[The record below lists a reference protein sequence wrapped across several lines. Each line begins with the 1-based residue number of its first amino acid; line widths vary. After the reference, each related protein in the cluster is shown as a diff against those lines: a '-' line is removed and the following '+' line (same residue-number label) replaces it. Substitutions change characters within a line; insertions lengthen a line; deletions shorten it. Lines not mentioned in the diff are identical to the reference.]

1 MLKQLSVILLLVI
14 PLAVNAKDKNK
25 ITPLPESAV
34 SALNGKS
41 VTITRHDKP
50 AFSAFTPGKAVFG
63 LIGGGAMIMAGNQIV
78 KENEI
83 ADPADVL
90 EHDLAAAI
98 IKQYG
103 LTLKD
108 GPSPVIKASKAKDIA
123 ATQGDV
129 DYVLDLQSTGWMFA
143 YIPTN
148 WDHYWISYSA
158 HAQLINRVS
167 GKALADGICYSD
179 TQKHPMPPSK
189 ESMLADKAQLLK
201 DVTASLGWHCAQVFA
216 KEQFRLADGALAAM
230 PPELADPQ
238 TAYGLVH
245 GNASA
250 PAAK

>member
-1 MLKQLSVILLLVI
+1 MLKQLSVILLLAI
-14 PLAVNAKDKNK
+14 SCAAVAKDKNK

-34 SALNGKS
+34 AALSGKS
-41 VTITRHDKP
+41 VIITRHDKP
-50 AFSAFTPGKAVFG
+50 SFTAFTAGKAAFALLG
-63 LIGGGAMIMAGNQIV
+63 AGAMIVAGNQIV

-90 EHDLAAAI
+90 EHELAAAV

-103 LTLKD
+103 LTLMP
-108 GPSPVIKASKAKDIA
+108 GSSPVIKASKSKDIA

-129 DYVLDLQSTGWMFA
+129 DYILDLHSTGWMFA

-148 WDHYWISYSA
+148 WDAYWISYSA
-158 HAQLINRVS
+158 HVQLINRVS

-179 TQKHPMPPSK
+179 TQKHPMPPNK
-189 ESMLADKAQLLK
+189 ESMLANKAQLLK

-216 KEQFRLADGALAAM
+216 KEQFRLADGALAAT

-238 TAYGLVH
+238 TTYGLVN
-245 GNASA
+245 GKASA

>member
-1 MLKQLSVILLLVI
+1 MLKQLSVVLLMAI
-14 PLAVNAKDKNK
+14 PLAGVAKDKNK

-34 SALNGKS
+34 AALTGKS

-50 AFSAFTPGKAVFG
+50 SFTAFTAGKAAFALLG
-63 LIGGGAMIMAGNQIV
+63 AGAMIAAGNQIV
-78 KENEI
+78 RENEI

-90 EHDLAAAI
+90 ERELAAAV

-103 LTLKD
+103 LQLKA
-108 GPSPVIKASKAKDIA
+108 GPTPVVKGSKAKDIA
-123 ATQGDV
+123 ATQSDV
-129 DYVLDLQSTGWMFA
+129 DYILDLQSTGWMFA
-143 YIPTN
+143 YIPSN
-148 WDHYWISYSA
+148 WDAYWIGYSA

-167 GKALADGICYSD
+167 GKAIADGICYSD
-179 TQKHPMPPSK
+179 TQKHPMPPTK
-189 ESMLADKAQLLK
+189 DDMLANKAQLLK

-216 KEQFRLADGALAAM
+216 KEEFKLADGSVAAT

-245 GNASA
+245 GKASA